1 MTTIRLSTQSIDLPV
16 TFSSG
21 DIGNLFDQSLTD
33 MIAERVNN
41 AILLSRPDET
51 AIAEALEGNTRFT
64 RTVRN
69 QVMESID
76 YNQIQSEILGE
87 INYSEIVENIE
98 GLFEENRFV
107 VALTRNTRFKNMIES
122 TMNSIV
128 YSDNL
133 TQLIT
138 KAVNERTANMEN
150 EIADKVL
157 AIISNRLNG
166 GMDV

>member
-51 AIAEALEGNTRFT
+51 AIAEALGDNIRFT
-64 RTVRN
+64 RTIRN

-76 YNQIQSEILGE
+76 YSEI
-87 INYSEIVENIE
+87 
-98 GLFEENRFV
+98 R
-107 VALTRNTRFKNMIES
+107 RNLYWRKS
-122 TMNSIV
+122 TTLKS
-128 YSDNL
+128 L
-133 TQLIT
+133 
-138 KAVNERTANMEN
+138 R
-150 EIADKVL
+150 VL
-157 AIISNRLNG
+157 RACLMKPGSLLL
-166 GMDV
+166 

>member
-1 MTTIRLSTQSIDLPV
+1 MTTIKLSTQSIDLPV

-51 AIAEALEGNTRFT
+51 AIAELLGDNIRFT
-64 RTVRN
+64 RTIRN

-76 YNQIQSEILGE
+76 YSEIRSGVLEE
-87 INYSEIVENIE
+87 INYSEMIE
-98 GLFEENRFV
+98 SVDGMFEEARFV
-107 VALTRNTRFKNMIES
+107 VALTRNQRFKNMVEN

-128 YSDNL
+128 YSDTL
-133 TQLIT
+133 TELVK
-138 KAVNERTANMEN
+138 KAVGDRTANIEN

>member
-1 MTTIRLSTQSIDLPV
+1 MTTIRLSTQSIDVPV
-16 TFSSG
+16 TFSSA

-33 MIAERVNN
+33 MITERVNT
-41 AILLSRPDET
+41 AILLNQPDEN
-51 AIAEALEGNTRFT
+51 AVAAALENSTRFN

-76 YNQIQSEILGE
+76 YNEIKTGVLEEIDYTDIIQD
-87 INYSEIVENIE
+87 VE
-98 GLFEENRFV
+98 GLFDEARFV
-107 VALTRNTRFKNMIES
+107 VALTRNVRFKNMIEN

-128 YSDNL
+128 YSDTL
-133 TQLIT
+133 TELVK
-138 KAVNERTANMEN
+138 KAVQERTANIEN

>member
-64 RTVRN
+64 RTIRN

-87 INYSEIVENIE
+87 INYSEIVESVE
-98 GLFEENRFV
+98 GLFDEARFV

-138 KAVNERTANMEN
+138 KAVNERTANIEN

-157 AIISNRLNG
+157 AIISNRLSG

>member
-1 MTTIRLSTQSIDLPV
+1 MTTIRLSTQSIDVPV

-33 MIAERVNN
+33 MITERVNT
-41 AILLSRPDET
+41 AILLNQPDEN
-51 AIAEALEGNTRFT
+51 AVAASLENSTRFT
-64 RTVRN
+64 RNVRN

-76 YNQIQSEILGE
+76 YSEIRSGVLDE

-107 VALTRNTRFKNMIES
+107 VALTRNTRFKNMIEN

-128 YSDNL
+128 YSDTL
-133 TQLIT
+133 TQLII

>member
-33 MIAERVNN
+33 MITERVNH

-64 RTVRN
+64 RTIRN
-69 QVMESID
+69 QIMESID
-76 YNQIQSEILGE
+76 YSEIKTGVLEE
-87 INYSEIVENIE
+87 INYSEIVEDVE
-98 GLFEENRFV
+98 GLFDESRFV
-107 VALTRNTRFKNMIES
+107 LALTRNQRFKNMIEN

-128 YSDNL
+128 YSDTL
-133 TQLIT
+133 TQLVK
-138 KAVNERTANMEN
+138 KAVEERTANIEN

>member
-1 MTTIRLSTQSIDLPV
+1 MTTIRLSTQSVDIPV
-16 TFSSG
+16 TFSSA

-33 MIAERVNN
+33 LIAERVTA
-41 AILLSRPDET
+41 AILVNQPDET
-51 AIAEALEGNTRFT
+51 AVATTLENSTRFN
-64 RTVRN
+64 RNIRN

-76 YNQIQSEILGE
+76 YSEIRQGVLEE
-87 INYSEIVENIE
+87 INYSAIVEEVE
-98 GLFEENRFV
+98 GLFEEARFV
-107 VALTRNTRFKNMIES
+107 VALTRNVRFKNMIEN

-128 YSDNL
+128 YSDTL
-133 TQLIT
+133 TELVK
-138 KAVNERTANMEN
+138 KAVQERTANIEN

>member
-1 MTTIRLSTQSIDLPV
+1 MTTIRLSTQSVDIPV
-16 TFSSG
+16 TFSSA

-33 MIAERVNN
+33 LIAERVTA
-41 AILLSRPDET
+41 AILVNQPDET
-51 AIAEALEGNTRFT
+51 AVATTLENSTRFN
-64 RTVRN
+64 RNIRN

-76 YNQIQSEILGE
+76 YSEIRQGVLEE
-87 INYSEIVENIE
+87 INYSAIVEEVE
-98 GLFEENRFV
+98 GLFEEARFV
-107 VALTRNTRFKNMIES
+107 VALTRNIRFKNMIEN

-128 YSDNL
+128 YSDTL
-133 TQLIT
+133 TELVK
-138 KAVNERTANMEN
+138 KAVQERTANIEN

>member
-51 AIAEALEGNTRFT
+51 AIAESLENNTRFT

-87 INYSEIVENIE
+87 INYSEIVENVE

-107 VALTRNTRFKNMIES
+107 IALTRNTRFKNMIES

-138 KAVNERTANMEN
+138 KAVNDRTANIEN

>member
-16 TFSSG
+16 TFSSA

-33 MIAERVNN
+33 MIAERVNH

-51 AIAEALEGNTRFT
+51 AIAESLENNTRFT

-76 YNQIQSEILGE
+76 YNQIQTEILGE
-87 INYSEIVENIE
+87 INYSEIVESVE
-98 GLFEENRFV
+98 GLFDEARFV
-107 VALTRNTRFKNMIES
+107 VALTRNTRFKNMIEN

-128 YSDNL
+128 YSDTL
-133 TQLIT
+133 TELVK
-138 KAVNERTANMEN
+138 KAVQERTANIEN

-166 GMDV
+166 GMDA

>member
-33 MIAERVNN
+33 MITERVEH

-64 RTVRN
+64 RTIRN
-69 QVMESID
+69 QIMESID
-76 YNQIQSEILGE
+76 YSEIRSGVLE
-87 INYSEIVENIE
+87 DLNYSQIVEEIE
-98 GLFEENRFV
+98 GLFEEARFV
-107 VALTRNTRFKNMIES
+107 VALTRNQRFKNMIEN

-128 YSDNL
+128 YSDTL
-133 TQLIT
+133 TELVK
-138 KAVNERTANMEN
+138 KAVQERTANIEN

>member
-33 MIAERVNN
+33 MIAERVNH

-64 RTVRN
+64 RTIRN

-87 INYSEIVENIE
+87 INYSEIVESVE
-98 GLFEENRFV
+98 GLFDEARFV
-107 VALTRNTRFKNMIES
+107 VALTRNVRFKNMIEN

-128 YSDNL
+128 YSDTL
-133 TQLIT
+133 TELVK
-138 KAVNERTANMEN
+138 KAVQERTANIEN

-166 GMDV
+166 GMDA

>member
-33 MIAERVNN
+33 LIAERVTA
-41 AILLSRPDET
+41 AILVSQPDET
-51 AIAEALEGNTRFT
+51 AVATTLENSTRFN
-64 RTVRN
+64 RNIRN

-76 YNQIQSEILGE
+76 YSEIRSEVLSE
-87 INYSEIVENIE
+87 INYSEIVESVE
-98 GLFEENRFV
+98 GLFDEARFV
-107 VALTRNTRFKNMIES
+107 VALTRNVRFKNMIEN

-128 YSDNL
+128 YSDTL
-133 TQLIT
+133 TELVK
-138 KAVNERTANMEN
+138 KAVQERTANIEN
-150 EIADKVL
+150 EIAEKVR
-157 AIISNRLNG
+157 AVIGNRLTG

>member
-1 MTTIRLSTQSIDLPV
+1 MTTIRLSTQSVDIPV

-33 MIAERVNN
+33 LIAERVTA
-41 AILLSRPDET
+41 AILVSQPDENAVAAT
-51 AIAEALEGNTRFT
+51 LENSTRFN
-64 RTVRN
+64 RNIRN

-76 YNQIQSEILGE
+76 YSEIRSEVLSE
-87 INYSEIVENIE
+87 INYSEIVESVE
-98 GLFEENRFV
+98 GLFDEARFV
-107 VALTRNTRFKNMIES
+107 VALTRNIRFKNMIEN

-128 YSDNL
+128 YSDTL
-133 TQLIT
+133 TELVK
-138 KAVNERTANMEN
+138 KAVQERTANIEN

>member
-51 AIAEALEGNTRFT
+51 AIAESLENNTRFT

-87 INYSEIVENIE
+87 INYSEIAENVE
-98 GLFEENRFV
+98 GLFDEARFV
-107 VALTRNTRFKNMIES
+107 VALTRNVRFKNMIEN

-128 YSDNL
+128 YSDTL
-133 TQLIT
+133 TELVK
-138 KAVNERTANMEN
+138 KAVQERTANIEN

>member
-1 MTTIRLSTQSIDLPV
+1 MTTIRLSTQSVDIPV

-33 MIAERVNN
+33 MIAERVNA
-41 AILLSRPDET
+41 AILVSQPDENAVAAT
-51 AIAEALEGNTRFT
+51 LENSTRFN
-64 RTVRN
+64 RNIRN

-76 YNQIQSEILGE
+76 YSEIRSEVLSE
-87 INYSEIVENIE
+87 INYSEIVESVE
-98 GLFEENRFV
+98 GLFDEARFV
-107 VALTRNTRFKNMIES
+107 VALTRNIRFKNMIEN

-128 YSDNL
+128 YSDTL
-133 TQLIT
+133 TELVR
-138 KAVNERTANMEN
+138 KAVQERTANIEN

>member
-33 MIAERVNN
+33 MITERVNH

-64 RTVRN
+64 RTIRN
-69 QVMESID
+69 QIMESID
-76 YNQIQSEILGE
+76 YSEIRSGVLE
-87 INYSEIVENIE
+87 DLNYSQIVEEIE
-98 GLFEENRFV
+98 GLFEEARFV
-107 VALTRNTRFKNMIES
+107 VALTRNQRFKNMIEN

-128 YSDNL
+128 YSDTL
-133 TQLIT
+133 TELVR
-138 KAVNERTANMEN
+138 KAVQERTANIEN

>member
-33 MIAERVNN
+33 MITERVNH

-64 RTVRN
+64 RTIRN
-69 QVMESID
+69 QIMESID
-76 YNQIQSEILGE
+76 YSEIRSGVLE
-87 INYSEIVENIE
+87 DLNYSQIVEEIE
-98 GLFEENRFV
+98 GLFEEARFV
-107 VALTRNTRFKNMIES
+107 VALTRNQRFKNMIEN

-128 YSDNL
+128 YSDTL
-133 TQLIT
+133 TELVK
-138 KAVNERTANMEN
+138 KAVQERTANIEN

>member
-51 AIAEALEGNTRFT
+51 AIAESLENNTRFT

-87 INYSEIVENIE
+87 INYSEIVENVE

-107 VALTRNTRFKNMIES
+107 IALTRNTRFKNMIES

-138 KAVNERTANMEN
+138 KAVNDRTANIEN

-166 GMDV
+166 GMDA

>member
-1 MTTIRLSTQSIDLPV
+1 MTTIRLSTQSVDIPV

-33 MIAERVNN
+33 MIAERVNA
-41 AILLSRPDET
+41 AILVSQPDET
-51 AIAEALEGNTRFT
+51 AVATTLENSTRFN
-64 RTVRN
+64 R
-69 QVMESID
+69 
-76 YNQIQSEILGE
+76 YSEIRRDVLEE
-87 INYSEIVENIE
+87 INYSEIVESVE
-98 GLFEENRFV
+98 GLFDEARFV
-107 VALTRNTRFKNMIES
+107 VALTRNIRFKNMIEN

-128 YSDNL
+128 YSDTL
-133 TQLIT
+133 TELVK
-138 KAVNERTANMEN
+138 KAVQERTANIEN

>member
-1 MTTIRLSTQSIDLPV
+1 
-16 TFSSG
+16 
-21 DIGNLFDQSLTD
+21 
-33 MIAERVNN
+33 
-41 AILLSRPDET
+41 
-51 AIAEALEGNTRFT
+51 
-64 RTVRN
+64 
-69 QVMESID
+69 MESID

-87 INYSEIVENIE
+87 INYSEIVENVE
-98 GLFEENRFV
+98 GLFEEARFV
-107 VALTRNTRFKNMIES
+107 VALTRNVRFKNMIEN

-128 YSDNL
+128 YSDTL
-133 TQLIT
+133 TQLII

>member
-33 MIAERVNN
+33 MIEERVNN

-51 AIAEALEGNTRFT
+51 AISEALGDNIRFT
-64 RTVRN
+64 RTIRN

-76 YNQIQSEILGE
+76 YSEIRSGVLDE